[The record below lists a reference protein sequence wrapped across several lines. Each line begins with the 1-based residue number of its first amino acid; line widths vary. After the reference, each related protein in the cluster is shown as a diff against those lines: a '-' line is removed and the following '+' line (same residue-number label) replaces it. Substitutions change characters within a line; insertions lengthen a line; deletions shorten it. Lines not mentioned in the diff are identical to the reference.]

1 MRRNFFVAWLWRN
14 RIGQGS
20 SENSVWLC
28 LTCPSF
34 PSSPPSGFA
43 EDLKKKTNPPTQ
55 TSNCLWV
62 TWNPDYG
69 NVNHVLQHTYSRSVC
84 SEILLVACASAS
96 KGNFKKLVVVGCVKA
111 IPAWLKWMGLG
122 AKQHWCVFYGQIN
135 RWGLFQRTRQPKLGI
150 AAKQSS
156 RERWVKNPER
166 GLMDVLNLGQG
177 NGGIPKL
184 FLCLK
189 ILFSVVHIV
198 PDFRLNIPTHCFLG
212 RV

>member
-1 MRRNFFVAWLWRN
+1 MWKQCLVVFDLPFLSFISTFRVCWR
-14 RIGQGS
+14 
-20 SENSVWLC
+20 
-28 LTCPSF
+28 
-34 PSSPPSGFA
+34 
-43 EDLKKKTNPPTQ
+43 LKKKTNPPTQ

-69 NVNHVLQHTYSRSVC
+69 NVNHVSQHTYSRSVC

-96 KGNFKKLVVVGCVKA
+96 KGNFKKLGVVGCVKA
-111 IPAWLKWMGLG
+111 IPSWLKWMGLG

-198 PDFRLNIPTHCFLG
+198 PDFRLNIPTRCFLG